1 MSNGRN
7 KCPSCNERNKYKIT
21 TMAGV
26 GQQRYMERR
35 ADRVGD
41 LAMIMGI
48 WEKTTLLK
56 SEDWVGVS

>member
-7 KCPSCNERNKYKIT
+7 KCPLCNERNKYKIT
-21 TMAGV
+21 TMTGV
-26 GQQRYMERR
+26 GQQKYMERR

-48 WEKTTLLK
+48 WEMTTLLK